1 MLQNVG
7 KSIEVQE
14 QERKDYEAKIK
25 AFDAETKRISAVQ
38 AGMSPDQIQEIV
50 LGTIHGMITSGD
62 LIAEMPGQDM
72 PIEEMLMEQEMPM
85 DGMEQQMPMEEMP
98 MEGFQQ

>member
-1 MLQNVG
+1 MHQMLQNVG

-25 AFDAETKRISAVQ
+25 AFEAETKRISAVQ
-38 AGMSPDQIQEIV
+38 AGMTFEQIQDIV
-50 LGTIHGMITSGD
+50 QGTIAGMITSGD
-62 LIAEMPGQDM
+62 LISEMPGQEM
-72 PIEEMLMEQEMPM
+72 PIEEMPMEGMEQE
-85 DGMEQQMPMEEMP
+85 MPMEEMP